1 MKGGMKTELK
11 VLKEGETGYGLM
23 GECAKTQ
30 VDCTAGDSG
39 SQGRVWGGSDA
50 QWWDDF
56 CQSNLSQMLILSLST
71 STPLHKREMMVMLM
85 KVELRFTVY
94 LKREEG
100 VRIHSV
106 LFKLHLHL
114 H

>member
-1 MKGGMKTELK
+1 MDLWANVQKHKWTVPQGTLAPG
-11 VLKEGETGYGLM
+11 
-23 GECAKTQ
+23 
-30 VDCTAGDSG
+30 
-39 SQGRVWGGSDA
+39 GRVWGGSDA